1 LGSAPRASAAGER
14 SSATRRSAR
23 SSPGGDRI
31 EAHKDTILELVE
43 ETPDIAIEELRQAL
57 AEKSATIGYGT
68 IRRSPRDHAKKET
81 AHAAEQD
88 RPDIVKR
95 REA

>member
-1 LGSAPRASAAGER
+1 VETGSKLN
-14 SSATRRSAR
+14 
-23 SSPGGDRI
+23 
-31 EAHKDTILELVE
+31 KDTILELVE

-68 IRRSPRDHAKKET
+68 IRRSPRDHAQKKT